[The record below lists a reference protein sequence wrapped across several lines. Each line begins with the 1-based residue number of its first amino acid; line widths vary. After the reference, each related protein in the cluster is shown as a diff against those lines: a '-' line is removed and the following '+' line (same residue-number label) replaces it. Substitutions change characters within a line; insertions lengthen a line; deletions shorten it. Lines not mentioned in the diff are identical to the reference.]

1 MTMVHNK
8 KIIIDACYLNSKG
21 GIVILNKILNTI
33 PNEILNKFIIVIDKR
48 ISNLGT
54 LTRFNHEIIKK
65 NEFSRIYF
73 YIKNYNKIKSILCL
87 SNFPPPVVINTPVFI
102 YFHNVLFF
110 SSKNKNMS
118 KLERLKFSLKK
129 VYLKLL
135 NNKDYNWLVQ
145 TQIVKNLLVENNKFR
160 SDKIFISPIF
170 HLNHEKVIEK
180 KDFFIYPTSNIKNK
194 NNENL
199 IRAFIDASRK
209 TDKNLNLYITLDR
222 NELNFKYKLPKS
234 LKIKFL
240 GELEHYDLINLI
252 SEAKYLIFPSF
263 EESFGLPLIEAK
275 HNFCIILA
283 SDKEYVKELI
293 DADFYFDPKNIN
305 DISSKILNS
314 LKIETPT
321 LNNIK
326 VKDHTNKVIERIIN
340 V

>member
-1 MTMVHNK
+1 M
-8 KIIIDACYLNSKG
+8 
-21 GIVILNKILNTI
+21 
-33 PNEILNKFIIVIDKR
+33 
-48 ISNLGT
+48 
-54 LTRFNHEIIKK
+54 
-65 NEFSRIYF
+65 
-73 YIKNYNKIKSILCL
+73 
-87 SNFPPPVVINTPVFI
+87 VINTPVFI

-118 KLERLKFSLKK
+118 KLERIKFSLKN

-194 NNENL
+194 NNEKL

-240 GELEHYDLINLI
+240 GELEHYDLIKLI

-293 DADFYFDPKNIN
+293 DADFYFDPKDIK
-305 DISSKILNS
+305 DISSQILNS
-314 LKIETPT
+314 LIIESPT
-321 LNNIK
+321 VNIVK
-326 VKDHTNKVIERIIN
+326 VRDHTNEVLERIKN

>member
-1 MTMVHNK
+1 M
-8 KIIIDACYLNSKG
+8 Y
-21 GIVILNKILNTI
+21 
-33 PNEILNKFIIVIDKR
+33 
-48 ISNLGT
+48 
-54 LTRFNHEIIKK
+54 
-65 NEFSRIYF
+65 
-73 YIKNYNKIKSILCL
+73 
-87 SNFPPPVVINTPVFI
+87 
-102 YFHNVLFF
+102 
-110 SSKNKNMS
+110 
-118 KLERLKFSLKK
+118 KFSLKNI
-129 VYLKLL
+129 YLKFL
-135 NNKDYNWLVQ
+135 NDKDYNWLVQ
-145 TQIVKNLLVENNKFR
+145 TQIVKNLLVEYNKFR
-160 SDKIFISPIF
+160 NEKIFVSPIF
-170 HLNHEKVIEK
+170 SLNDNNLNEK
-180 KDFFIYPTSNIKNK
+180 KDFFIYPTSKIKNK

-199 IRAFIDASRK
+199 VKAFVEASRK
-209 TDKNLNLYITLDR
+209 TEKNVTLYITLHRKD
-222 NELNFKYKLPKS
+222 LNFNFKLPKS

-240 GELEHYDLINLI
+240 GEVEHDDLMKLI

>member
-54 LTRFNHEIIKK
+54 LTRFKHQTIKK

-73 YIKNYNKIKSILCL
+73 YIKNYKKIKSILCL
-87 SNFPPPVVINTPVFI
+87 SNFPPPVVINTTVFI

-209 TDKNLNLYITLDR
+209 IDKNLNLYITLDR

>member
-1 MTMVHNK
+1 MPK
-8 KIIIDACYLNSKG
+8 KILIDACYLNSKG
-21 GIVILNKILNTI
+21 GIVILNKLLDTITVKTLHKYIIL
-33 PNEILNKFIIVIDKR
+33 IDIR
-48 ISNLGT
+48 ISKLDT
-54 LTRFNHEIIKK
+54 LSRFKYHIIEK
-65 NEFSRIYF
+65 NELSRTIF

-118 KLERLKFSLKK
+118 KLERIKFSLKN

-170 HLNHEKVIEK
+170 HLNQEKVIEK
-180 KDFFIYPTSNIKNK
+180 KDFFIYPTSNVKNK
-194 NNENL
+194 NNEKL

-240 GELEHYDLINLI
+240 GELEHYDLIKLI

-293 DADFYFDPKNIN
+293 DADFYFDPKDIK
-305 DISSKILNS
+305 DISSQILNS
-314 LKIETPT
+314 LIIESPT
-321 LNNIK
+321 VNIVK
-326 VKDHTNKVIERIIN
+326 VRDHTNEVLERIKN